1 MFAARQ
7 KSQGTAVDL
16 AGSLFLTT
24 LSHQRSNRVG
34 KIAQAAAPLAR
45 HGRAH
50 AQSTSILLSDLRCI
64 KALRH
69 DVASLTF
76 DRRAPIMAGPV
87 SLGFRLAMNM
97 PVNPTEFDALSM
109 PLYAPRRA
117 VYPQSVS
124 GTFRNIKCALMAL
137 CLAVYYLLPFV
148 RWDRGP
154 NVPSQAVLV
163 DFPNRRFY
171 FFFIE
176 LWPQEIYYFTGLLII
191 AAMALFLMNAIGG
204 RIWCGY
210 LCPQTVWTDLFYAV
224 ERFIEG
230 DRRERMKK
238 AGAKLTVRRAAEIA
252 AKHAVWLFIAWW
264 TGGAWVLYFA
274 DAPTLVKELATFQA
288 PAAAYIWIG
297 IFTFTT
303 YTLAGHMRE
312 QVCVY
317 MCPWPR
323 IQAAL
328 TDEWALNVTYR
339 YDRGEPRTSIKKAE
353 ELRSRGEPAGDCVD
367 CLQCVAVC
375 PTGID
380 IRNGAQLECIMCGL
394 CIDACDTV
402 MKKIGRPI
410 GLIAYDNDVNIARRT
425 EGKPPVYRLVRPRTL
440 IYAGIIALAGIT
452 MLYALLTRSYL
463 DISVRHDRNPLFV
476 TLSDGSIRNAH
487 TIHLLNKR
495 HDTSTVEIEVDGL
508 PQAEVHL
515 VGQDP
520 VVPGI
525 PLIPVGPD
533 QGREVRVLVTIPPT
547 AKVGHSTPLT
557 FRATN
562 VATGETA
569 VANDHFITH

>member
-1 MFAARQ
+1 
-7 KSQGTAVDL
+7 
-16 AGSLFLTT
+16 
-24 LSHQRSNRVG
+24 
-34 KIAQAAAPLAR
+34 
-45 HGRAH
+45 
-50 AQSTSILLSDLRCI
+50 
-64 KALRH
+64 
-69 DVASLTF
+69 
-76 DRRAPIMAGPV
+76 
-87 SLGFRLAMNM
+87 MNK
-97 PVNPTEFDALSM
+97 PVNPTELDTVSV
-109 PLYAPRRA
+109 PLYAPRSA

-124 GTFRNIKCALMAL
+124 GTFRNIKWALMAL
-137 CLAVYYLLPFV
+137 CLAAYYLLPFL
-148 RWDRGP
+148 RWDRGA
-154 NVPSQAVLV
+154 NAPSQAVLV
-163 DFPNRRFY
+163 DLPNRRFY

-176 LWPQEIYYFTGLLII
+176 LWPQEVYYFTGLLII

-238 AGAKLTVRRAAEIA
+238 ASGRLTVRRAAQIA
-252 AKHAVWLFIAWW
+252 AKHAAWLFIAWW

-274 DAPTLVKELATFQA
+274 DAPTLVKELATFEA

-297 IFTFTT
+297 ILTFTT

-367 CLQCVAVC
+367 CFQCVAVC

-394 CIDACDTV
+394 CIDACDNV
-402 MKKIGRPI
+402 MKKIGRPTR
-410 GLIAYDNDVNIARRT
+410 LIAHDNDMNIARRAQG
-425 EGKPPVYRLVRPRTL
+425 EPPVYRLVRPRTL
-440 IYAGIIALAGIT
+440 IYAGIIVLAGTT

-487 TIHLLNKR
+487 TVHLLNKR
-495 HDTSTVEIEVDGL
+495 HDTSTIEIEVAGL
-508 PQAEVHL
+508 PQADVHL
-515 VGQDP
+515 VGQDT
-520 VVPGI
+520 VVPGM

-547 AKVGHSTPLT
+547 VKIDHSTPLT

-562 VATGETA
+562 IATGETA
-569 VANDHFITH
+569 VAKDHFIAR